1 MEEKTDFKYK
11 KRTFLSAQIDLS
23 KFNKKDFEK
32 ATDEEKKQ
40 QDVMG
45 ESRTFLQDGLRR
57 LRKNPL
63 AMMSI
68 FILLAIV
75 VIIIVA
81 PMICPY
87 SYDTIIR
94 VNGQRDRGIVNLG
107 MMEYSEM
114 ELQYMEET
122 GEKLFP
128 HIFGTDSLGRDYF
141 IRCIYGTRVSL
152 SVGVV
157 AAVMVLIIGSLILR
171 NQRRPWHARHRS
183 PGCRQVD
190 RDLRSG
196 CRSFQISCWR

>member
-94 VNGQRDRGIVNLG
+94 VNGQRDRGIANLG

-128 HIFGTDSLGRDYF
+128 HISGQTPLGVITLSAAYTGREYLF
-141 IRCIYGTRVSL
+141 PSVLLLPSWSSSSVS
-152 SVGVV
+152 S
-157 AAVMVLIIGSLILR
+157 MV
-171 NQRRPWHARHRS
+171 RS
-183 PGCRQVD
+183 PVTSAERP
-190 RDLRSG
+190 
-196 CRSFQISCWR
+196 I